1 MDCLRLFLHTAK
13 NTLLKGYEVLIY
25 IVFGLF
31 YCLSFY
37 LDSQYT
43 QNCFIV
49 VSIRNMAIFHSMK
62 KYIVTKILLLNIQL
76 TKGSFHNM

>member
-49 VSIRNMAIFHSMK
+49 VSIRNMATFHSMK
-62 KYIVTKILLLNIQL
+62 KIYSYKNTLIEYTTN
-76 TKGSFHNM
+76 KGFVS